1 MTRYKIIKDTNNDD
15 NSSGTSNTSMPAENR
30 KRHKPERGL
39 PRTEK

>member
-1 MTRYKIIKDTNNDD
+1 MTRYKIISTNDD
-15 NSSGTSNTSMPAENR
+15 GKSSATSNTSMPAENR

>member
-1 MTRYKIIKDTNNDD
+1 MTKYKFIKGNAD
-15 NSSGTSNTSMPAENR
+15 NESESTSNTSMPAENR